1 MVNSTPLP
9 SLCRRSSALPALC
22 LLAAL
27 CASLAA
33 GCGGKSDAG
42 AAGAASAAT
51 SGAAPAAPAA
61 GSGPSAAASGPPVS
75 VASVLAVKRDVPIT
89 LEATG
94 TVVPASTVD
103 VRPQATSLITKV
115 HIREGQFVRV
125 GELLMTLDTRA
136 DEANVARVR
145 AQMARNEAALA
156 DAQRQLA
163 RSRELLAQNFVS
175 QGAVDAAQTAVESQ
189 TAAVA
194 ADRAAL
200 DSARLALSYMR
211 VTAPGAGRVGAINVF
226 PGSSVQ
232 ANQTTLV
239 SITQLDPINV
249 AFNLPQRNLGD
260 ALAALQDGGGVVT
273 AVLPEKGGSFDGRLQ
288 FVDNAVDAASGTV
301 KVKAQFS
308 NKEQKLWPGAFINVR
323 MVVRTLKDAI
333 VVPQAAIIQ
342 NQRGTIVF
350 VVDKASKTV
359 SVRPVQLVVAQ
370 GDDAVVTGLRGGERV
385 VLDGKQNV
393 RPGSTV
399 VERPREGGGAGG
411 PGGARG
417 GREGRAGV
425 GAGGGPG
432 AGPSGAASGGGGN
445 RGGAGAASGVQP

>member
-1 MVNSTPLP
+1 MVNPTPLP
-9 SLCRRSSALPALC
+9 SSCRRSPALPVLC

-27 CASLAA
+27 CAGLTA
-33 GCGGKSDAG
+33 GCGGKSDTGA
-42 AAGAASAAT
+42 AAGASAPA
-51 SGAAPAAPAA
+51 SGAAQAAAAVAPAAP
-61 GSGPSAAASGPPVS
+61 SGPPVS
-75 VASVLAVKRDVPIT
+75 VASVPAVKRDVPIL

-125 GELLMTLDTRA
+125 GELLVTLDTRA

-163 RSRELLAQNFVS
+163 RSRELLAQSFVS

-350 VVDKASKTV
+350 VVDKESKTV

-370 GDDAVVTGLRGGERV
+370 GDDAVVTGLRAGERV

-399 VERPREGGGAGG
+399 VERPRESGGSGG

-432 AGPSGAASGGGGN
+432 VGASGAASGGGGS